1 MKTKIIALA
10 LVAVML
16 CALALGSSYA
26 YLMSSDGA
34 KNTMVVGNVSIVQN
48 EKDRTG
54 ADFGQGQT
62 LIPAKIN
69 GALALED
76 GIWTNSIDNEID
88 KFITVTNNGTQP
100 AFVRTIVLFEDKEG
114 NTVLN
119 QIHTNEGQPL
129 EWVMVDAN
137 TKLQVTLNNVIYT
150 VAVATYTD
158 ALAVGATTAP
168 SLKQFYLD
176 PLAGN
181 EWYAAVNGQYDI
193 LALSQAVQSTG
204 FDGQG
209 EGATVALDT
218 AFGAVDGTNVAS
230 WFAAIASTQ
239 P

>member
-48 EKDRTG
+48 ERDR
-54 ADFGQGQT
+54 ANNDFVDGLT
-62 LIPAKIN
+62 LVPAKIN
-69 GALALED
+69 NPTVFAGEET
-76 GIWTNSIDNEID
+76 WTDSIDNEID

-100 AFVRTIVLFEDKEG
+100 AFVRTIVLFEDNADYSITEKIVI
-114 NTVLN
+114 ND
-119 QIHTNEGQPL
+119 GQPL

-137 TKLQVTLNNVIYT
+137 TKLQVTLGGVIYT

-158 ALAVGATTAP
+158 ALAARATTAP

-176 PLAGN
+176 PTAGN
-181 EWYAAVNGQYDI
+181 EWFALTGDQYDI
-193 LALSQAVQSTG
+193 LALSQAVQSAG
-204 FDGQG
+204 FTDAN
-209 EGATVALDT
+209 EGAAYALNT
-218 AFGAVDGTNVAS
+218 AFGEINAANIAA
-230 WFAAIASTQ
+230 WFASIQ
-239 P
+239 